1 MRVVTSPGMF
11 TESSP
16 LPPSLLVPGKLM
28 TWLGTVMGFEEK
40 RGLPGQCDT
49 PCQRIPGVDPVLEQ
63 SKVPST
69 RPNRPVTS
77 STLWYVLSP
86 LLFIITDTRVT
97 RRHYTLGCRLISQQ
111 FIRHDSLP
119 SSNRR
124 AVLGHV
130 VSDHCL
136 PSWVGYQFPELRRE
150 EEQVLLLQL
159 RGGGVDGTE
168 VSQLIQV
175 QGQEKSPCTSPLTLR
190 GQSTVKI

>member
-69 RPNRPVTS
+69 RPNRPVYLKYSVICT
-77 STLWYVLSP
+77 VP
-86 LLFIITDTRVT
+86 LAL
-97 RRHYTLGCRLISQQ
+97 HY
-111 FIRHDSLP
+111 
-119 SSNRR
+119 NR
-124 AVLGHV
+124 
-130 VSDHCL
+130 
-136 PSWVGYQFPELRRE
+136 Y
-150 EEQVLLLQL
+150 
-159 RGGGVDGTE
+159 
-168 VSQLIQV
+168 
-175 QGQEKSPCTSPLTLR
+175 
-190 GQSTVKI
+190 